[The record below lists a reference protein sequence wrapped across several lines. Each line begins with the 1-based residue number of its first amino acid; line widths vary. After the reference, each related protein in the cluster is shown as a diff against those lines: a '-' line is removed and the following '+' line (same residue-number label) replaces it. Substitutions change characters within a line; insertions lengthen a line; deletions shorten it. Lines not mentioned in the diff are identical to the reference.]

1 MQSYTIARKK
11 AQNLPFAVL
20 CVIVII
26 LCMALFPPT
35 SAVTISRPVSIS
47 ANYIG
52 TPPVAIFTPTAQS
65 GVAPV
70 TVIFTSQSRGTP
82 PLTYAWDFGDNSGIS
97 SLQNP
102 SHTYSASG
110 TYTVNLTVTNTAGK
124 NSAYG
129 TISVNQPI
137 TLPTATLPTG
147 VVGIAYIQL
156 QPFTAAGGSGSY
168 TYSVSAGT
176 LLPDGLSLNA
186 ITGIISGTPTVART
200 FNFNIIATDTTG
212 LTGMQSY
219 TIIIN
224 PQPTITL
231 SPTSLPAGVG
241 SNPYIQPLPFTA
253 TGGSGSYTYSVTDGT
268 LPTGLTLTGDTI
280 SGIPTVAATFVFNI
294 TATDNNNP
302 FTGTQRYSITV
313 TPPTI
318 TLFPTILPTGVW
330 NNAYTET
337 TITASGSTLSFTYG
351 VTSGTLPTGLSLS
364 SGGLISGTPRVAG
377 DFGFTVTATD
387 ASGFTGMRDYTI
399 TIASPAIT
407 LLPADLPAGT
417 LNVPYSQPESF
428 TASGGSGS
436 YTFSVTNGFLP
447 PGLTLTGNTITGS
460 PTAAGIF
467 DFNITALDTIN
478 LFTGSQRYSINVM
491 TTIILPSL
499 PSATMGQFYSQDITP
514 TGGTLPYTF
523 TYSVTSGKLPDGL
536 TLSANIIS
544 GTPTAVGT
552 YSFTITVIET
562 STGSTGLRS
571 YSFTVDP
578 PIITLSPTILPAGE
592 VGKAYS
598 QTEAF
603 AATGGTGP
611 YTYSVTLGALP
622 TGLKLT
628 GDTISGT
635 PTVAGTFDFNI
646 TATDAN
652 PDLFTGSRRYS
663 ITIIP
668 QPITLT
674 PASDIPAIVEST
686 QYSLITTIKAT
697 GGAPPYIYSVKGDL
711 PSGLVLD
718 PALGI
723 VSSGAPSAADIGKT
737 FIFTIIATDKEK
749 NSVSQTYTITVTA
762 PSAPEIPGGDDSG
775 PAAGQ
780 DAVAQ
785 SIESQSLESL
795 GIDLSVNGVSIAT
808 GATVT
813 VNGNVVTITTPTFT
827 VVYVSGKITEIQGM
841 LISQD
846 AGSIS
851 LSTESVEAS
860 IPGVGEVSGSVEAGI
875 DSISDGAEVNLTL
888 AKPEVKDI
896 LAFEAAMKKEGK
908 ELDAVAFTMT
918 VTKTNITANL
928 PAKITMT
935 VPPDWV
941 ARNGGITAVSIVRTA
956 DDGTTQVLP
965 TTFAGIDFKTGN
977 FVFEALSK
985 DGLSVFGLVTAKATV
1000 VEKEENPNTTVV
1012 VASKSI
1018 VSTDVG
1024 MYAWMIS
1031 ELEQNP
1037 VILVILLAVVALV
1050 AYFGWWKR
1058 RL

>member
-1 MQSYTIARKK
+1 VTNAADSSS
-11 AQNLPFAVL
+11 VSG
-20 CVIVII
+20 II
-26 LCMALFPPT
+26 TVAPVAPVAAFTTTPGPDPLTVTFTST
-35 SAVTISRPVSIS
+35 SATPATGPLSYAWAFGDGITSADPAPSHTYATAETFPVTLTVTNSVGATSTITIPVTVAPVAPVAAFTTTPGPGPLTVTFTSTSETPATGTLTYAWAFGDTTTSDLPGPTHTYAAAGPYTVILTVTNS
-47 ANYIG
+47 AGATSTI
-52 TPPVAIFTPTAQS
+52 TVPITVEPIPPVAAFTPTTPLSGPAPLSVTFASTSATTATGTLTYSWDVNNDGSVDSIAQS
-65 GVAPV
+65 FTYVYTTPGPYTVTLTVANSAGSDTTTGTITVYGPPV
-70 TVIFTSQSRGTP
+70 AAFTSTVTGLSVEFSSLTSTGTP
-82 PLTYAWDFGDNSGIS
+82 PLSYLWDFGDKSGS
-97 SLQNP
+97 TEANP
-102 SHTYSASG
+102 VHTYAAAD
-110 TYTVNLTVTNTAGK
+110 TYHVTLTVSNLAGPSVPAATA
-124 NSAYG
+124 YV
-129 TISVNQPI
+129 TVTQQPITPI
-137 TLPTATLPTG
+137 TLP
-147 VVGIAYIQL
+147 
-156 QPFTAAGGSGSY
+156 S
-168 TYSVSAGT
+168 
-176 LLPDGLSLNA
+176 
-186 ITGIISGTPTVART
+186 
-200 FNFNIIATDTTG
+200 
-212 LTGMQSY
+212 
-219 TIIIN
+219 
-224 PQPTITL
+224 
-231 SPTSLPAGVG
+231 
-241 SNPYIQPLPFTA
+241 
-253 TGGSGSYTYSVTDGT
+253 
-268 LPTGLTLTGDTI
+268 
-280 SGIPTVAATFVFNI
+280 
-294 TATDNNNP
+294 
-302 FTGTQRYSITV
+302 
-313 TPPTI
+313 
-318 TLFPTILPTGVW
+318 
-330 NNAYTET
+330 
-337 TITASGSTLSFTYG
+337 
-351 VTSGTLPTGLSLS
+351 
-364 SGGLISGTPRVAG
+364 
-377 DFGFTVTATD
+377 
-387 ASGFTGMRDYTI
+387 
-399 TIASPAIT
+399 
-407 LLPADLPAGT
+407 
-417 LNVPYSQPESF
+417 
-428 TASGGSGS
+428 
-436 YTFSVTNGFLP
+436 
-447 PGLTLTGNTITGS
+447 
-460 PTAAGIF
+460 
-467 DFNITALDTIN
+467 
-478 LFTGSQRYSINVM
+478 
-491 TTIILPSL
+491 
-499 PSATMGQFYSQDITP
+499 
-514 TGGTLPYTF
+514 
-523 TYSVTSGKLPDGL
+523 
-536 TLSANIIS
+536 
-544 GTPTAVGT
+544 
-552 YSFTITVIET
+552 
-562 STGSTGLRS
+562 
-571 YSFTVDP
+571 
-578 PIITLSPTILPAGE
+578 
-592 VGKAYS
+592 
-598 QTEAF
+598 
-603 AATGGTGP
+603 
-611 YTYSVTLGALP
+611 
-622 TGLKLT
+622 
-628 GDTISGT
+628 
-635 PTVAGTFDFNI
+635 
-646 TATDAN
+646 
-652 PDLFTGSRRYS
+652 
-663 ITIIP
+663 
-668 QPITLT
+668 
-674 PASDIPAIVEST
+674 ASDIPATVDT
-686 QYSLITTIKAT
+686 DKYSLITTIKAT

-718 PALGI
+718 PAKGI
-723 VSSGAPSAADIGKT
+723 VSSGTPSAADIGKT